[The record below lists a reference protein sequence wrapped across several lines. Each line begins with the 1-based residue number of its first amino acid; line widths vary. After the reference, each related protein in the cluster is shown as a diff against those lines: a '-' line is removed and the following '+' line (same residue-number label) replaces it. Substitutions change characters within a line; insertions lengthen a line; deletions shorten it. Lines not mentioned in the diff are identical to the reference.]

1 LGVFIV
7 GVASLSNVGEEDPR
21 SKVELAFGDLTSFL
35 GRSLN
40 GFITTGSSVAA
51 DSISMKLSSSAS
63 EEEPLSSCCIG

>member
-21 SKVELAFGDLTSFL
+21 SKVELVFGDLSSFL

-40 GFITTGSSVAA
+40 GFITAGSSVAT
-51 DSISMKLSSSAS
+51 DSVSMKLSFSAS
-63 EEEPLSSCCIG
+63 EEESLSSCRID